1 MTRRSMMAAMVALA
15 LGPVTRFAAQAR
27 SLAHWRSAVE
37 AELEAALPARAP
49 VENERIEIE
58 MHSATGITD
67 GHHIIAAVVL
77 ITAGY
82 AANGKYSHYLL
93 TQMPLHIG
101 TDIALQPG
109 AYVVGWTR
117 SEDGLLVHVYD
128 AATGTERGS
137 TIARISTPP
146 LQVMPV
152 KIWPP
157 SEKSII
163 QIGRFA
169 LPYTLQN

>member
-1 MTRRSMMAAMVALA
+1 MVAMAALA
-15 LGPVTRFAAQAR
+15 LRPMVRIAAQAR
-27 SLAHWRSAVE
+27 SSAHWRTAAE
-37 AELEAALPARAP
+37 AELEAVLPARAP
-49 VENERIEIE
+49 VENERIETE

-67 GHHIIAAVVL
+67 GHHMIAAVVL

-93 TQMPLHIG
+93 TQIPLRVG

-117 SEDGLLVHVYD
+117 NEDGLLVHVYE
-128 AATGTERGS
+128 AATGIEKGS
-137 TIARISTPP
+137 AIARLYASP
-146 LQVMPV
+146 LQVVPV

-157 SEKSII
+157 SEKSVI